1 MLPADRILAAL
12 MREHTLEALNALVSI
27 GRGDVEAARAYLS
40 GQRPGHD
47 AAARRRQRQRRR
59 IARKQPIEPSE
70 VEQQSEPEQIPWSV
84 RLRAWIEVLNRG
96 CGKPFQS
103 VEIFDEHD
111 APVRFDED
119 PDELRQ
125 KLIERGVPAS
135 LLPPPSDSAL
145 SIDADA
151 IRAEVERDNEELRRQ
166 RTSGRT

>member
-1 MLPADRILAAL
+1 MPADRILAAL
-12 MREHTLEALNALVSI
+12 TREHTVEALDALVSI
-27 GRGDVEAARAYLS
+27 GRGDLEAARAYLS
-40 GQRPGHD
+40 GQRRGD
-47 AAARRRQRQRRR
+47 NATARCRQRQRRR
-59 IARKQPIEPSE
+59 IARKQP
-70 VEQQSEPEQIPWSV
+70 VEQQSEPEQIPWAV

-111 APVRFDED
+111 APVSFDKD

-135 LLPPPSDSAL
+135 LLPAPSESAL

-151 IRAEVERDNEELRRQ
+151 VRAEVERDNEELGRQ
-166 RTSGRT
+166 RTPGRT